1 MICLIKSGL
10 QITSQFQ
17 NEKYNFCRSKFK
29 AQRCKGDKN
38 DEVG

>member
-10 QITSQFQ
+10 QITYQVQ
-17 NEKYNFCRSKFK
+17 NEKYIFRTKFK